1 MDRIK
6 AFFARLATG
15 KQAGRAVQVN
25 REQQTRLIGLLGSAD
40 VELRARAAADL
51 GLFPTDEAAEAL
63 VKAVKD
69 REAQVRAAAA
79 FSIRAIAGQARV
91 SVTPVMDA
99 LQLEPADSAALFPLV
114 GALRALGPGV
124 AAERVVAEKLGWG
137 MSRAKQAKL
146 DRMIALREIAAEM
159 ATPDQ
164 IKIGP
169 PFDEVF
175 DHLTDDDPDVRLDAK
190 RILAENRY
198 TVRRLW
204 AIHNELM
211 DTEPRR
217 AMLAGRVLGHRLNP
231 SGLPKVKSTVTM
243 HKLGMPIAFASCP
256 CAYCGH
262 ENPNV
267 PVPPKGLELPF
278 RGYRDRKGTAF
289 VLPVMCDFCGN
300 WFYIGWKED
309 PRTFD

>member
-1 MDRIK
+1 MDRLRELIT
-6 AFFARLATG
+6 RLIPGQKRT
-15 KQAGRAVQVN
+15 KTPVN
-25 REQQTRLIGLLGSAD
+25 REQQTRLIGLLSSGDA
-40 VELRARAAADL
+40 ELRARAAADL
-51 GLFPTDEAAEAL
+51 SLFPTDEAAEAL

-69 REAQVRAAAA
+69 RDAKVRAAAA
-79 FSIRAIAGQARV
+79 YSIRAIAGEARV
-91 SVTPVMDA
+91 AVTPIMDA
-99 LQLEPADSAALFPLV
+99 LQLEPADSPALFPLV

-146 DRMIALREIAAEM
+146 DRMIALREVAAEM

-164 IKIGP
+164 VKIGP
-169 PFDEVF
+169 PFDEIF
-175 DHLTDDDPDVRLDAK
+175 AHLTDDDPDIRLDAK

-231 SGLPKVKSTVTM
+231 NGLPRVKSEVTM
-243 HKLGMPIAFASCP
+243 HKLGVPIAFVTCACP
-256 CAYCGH
+256 YCGH

-267 PVPPKGLELPF
+267 PVPSRGLDLPF
-278 RGYRDRKGTAF
+278 KGYRNRTGTAYA
-289 VLPVMCDFCGN
+289 LPVLCDFCGN
-300 WFYIGWKED
+300 WFYIGWQED
-309 PRTFD
+309 PRPIQ